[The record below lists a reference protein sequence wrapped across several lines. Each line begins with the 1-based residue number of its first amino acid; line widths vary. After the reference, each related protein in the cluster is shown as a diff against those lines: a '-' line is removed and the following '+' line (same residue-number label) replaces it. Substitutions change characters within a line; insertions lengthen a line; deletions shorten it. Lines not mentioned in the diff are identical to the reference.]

1 MLKYDL
7 NLELLPGGFIF
18 KFHINKIKKPYNY
31 NLFKNATAKLILI
44 IETATI
50 LMNL

>member
-18 KFHINKIKKPYNY
+18 KFHINKIKN
-31 NLFKNATAKLILI
+31 KNVKI
-44 IETATI
+44 IKNSKNI
-50 LMNL
+50 GVFYV